1 MGFFDSLFGSPNRR
15 RKAKRRR
22 NPSGGTFLDS
32 AEDMRWLKSVH
43 KISAKSAILYGNED
57 APTKVEAFR
66 KRSPSVNDT
75 PVVYE
80 QNDAGDLVR
89 RNPGGSD
96 NMNADELTMFI
107 VNDADLYRQN
117 IQPVLKNLAKKI
129 KKGVYDPAKALKLWQ
144 YSAQWG
150 AQKYTK
156 EFRISGTHGS
166 YGMFSPHD
174 RREAAK
180 QLAEH
185 YEEELRE
192 VAGTKSN
199 PRRATMARRRK
210 IRRVKSRGRRV
221 VFGKGR
227 NRRVVIFRHKTSK
240 RTSAKKRAAGRRL
253 ARMWT
258 RAERMANLRKAWR
271 KRLGYVPKSLRKR
284 SRR

>member
-1 MGFFDSLFGSPNRR
+1 MGFFDSLFGNPKRR
-15 RKAKRRR
+15 RKAK
-22 NPSGGTFLDS
+22 
-32 AEDMRWLKSVH
+32 
-43 KISAKSAILYGNED
+43 
-57 APTKVEAFR
+57 
-66 KRSPSVNDT
+66 
-75 PVVYE
+75 
-80 QNDAGDLVR
+80 R

-96 NMNADELTMFI
+96 NMNADELAMFI
-107 VNDADLYRQN
+107 INDGDLYRQN

-129 KKGVYDPAKALKLWQ
+129 KKGVYDPEKALKLWQ

-156 EFRISGTHGS
+156 EFGIRGTNGS

-180 QLAEH
+180 QLAAH

-199 PRRATMARRRK
+199 PRRATMARK
-210 IRRVKSRGRRV
+210 KSRGRRV

-227 NRRVVIFRHKTSK
+227 NRRVVIFRHKKSK
-240 RTSAKKRAAGRRL
+240 RTTAQKRAAGRRL

-258 RAERMANLRKAWR
+258 KAERMANLRKAWR
-271 KRLGYVPKSLRKR
+271 KLRQI
-284 SRR
+284 RRRR